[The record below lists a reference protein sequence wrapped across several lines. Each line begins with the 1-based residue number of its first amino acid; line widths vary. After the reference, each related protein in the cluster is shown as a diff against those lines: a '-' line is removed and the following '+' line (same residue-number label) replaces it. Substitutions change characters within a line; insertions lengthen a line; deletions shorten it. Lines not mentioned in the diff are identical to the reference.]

1 MCCHGCGAQS
11 RPVSSRAATRTS
23 LSVVRDR
30 FWHCWSGDERREMLF
45 QVHASEDADGRRL
58 NSQPADKISYSS
70 PLQFFPSNVVCIYD
84 TVSQTR
90 RAFKVENL
98 NANITS
104 SFGINQASTSLKYPH
119 QNGIFN
125 VLDATGD
132 NSLNI
137 FFAALA
143 LSSIKKFSLRNV
155 FRSECFWVW
164 RAKVFIIFFLLGS
177 PSENRFL
184 LS

>member
-1 MCCHGCGAQS
+1 MIKDKVFGENVGVTQALEHSIHKACVAMVAEPNHARCRVGWPH
-11 RPVSSRAATRTS
+11 
-23 LSVVRDR
+23 VRVYR
-30 FWHCWSGDERREMLF
+30 WYAIVFGIVGLGMRGEMLF

-70 PLQFFPSNVVCIYD
+70 SPLYFFPSNVVCIYD

-119 QNGIFN
+119 QNGN
-125 VLDATGD
+125 LQCVG
-132 NSLNI
+132 
-137 FFAALA
+137 
-143 LSSIKKFSLRNV
+143 RN
-155 FRSECFWVW
+155 R
-164 RAKVFIIFFLLGS
+164 R
-177 PSENRFL
+177 
-184 LS
+184 